1 MLSDLDRALIFAHFE
16 DHIKNCKVPIKK
28 ECEAF
33 VVLTKVKGLEW
44 SQVKNVLNARI
55 QKEKRKK

>member
-1 MLSDLDRALIFAHFE
+1 
-16 DHIKNCKVPIKK
+16 VPIKK

-33 VVLTKVKGLEW
+33 VVLKKVKGLEW